1 MAISSCTQCGK
12 GFKSVSVDNSGTLA
26 ICTQGHYNFD
36 PTTSDTGGTVT
47 TGRIKVTGQS
57 AIGNG
62 ATAIGSTDGKNLKK
76 RR

>member
-1 MAISSCTQCGK
+1 MAISSCIQCGK

-36 PTTSDTGGTVT
+36 PTTSGTGGTVT

-62 ATAIGSTDGKNLKK
+62 ATAIGNTDGKNHKK

>member
-36 PTTSDTGGTVT
+36 PATSDTGGTVT

>member
-1 MAISSCTQCGK
+1 MAISSCTRCGK

-62 ATAIGSTDGKNLKK
+62 ATAIGSTDGKDHRK

>member
-12 GFKSVSVDNSGTLA
+12 GFKSVSVDSTGTLA
-26 ICTQGHYNFD
+26 VCDAGHYNFD
-36 PTTSDTGGTVT
+36 PTTADNAGTVT
-47 TGRIKVTGQS
+47 TGRIKATGAC

-62 ATAIGSTDGKNLKK
+62 ATAIGGQNRKH